1 MKLYPQF
8 HPSKAFD
15 VLAVVLA
22 KRKTPV
28 RTRRQHDNFVINV
41 ILPLGGIGRDVLV
54 DRERVPLRP
63 K

>member
-28 RTRRQHDNFVINV
+28 KTKIQHVDFVSYG